1 VRNSLQIFIVLP
13 SCETFI
19 IPVMVCVVMGK
30 LGEILSGVP
39 IPICGLA
46 LGMASLDR
54 YLSQNYDDYV
64 SIFAFLSAVL
74 IILFSL
80 RVITDV
86 KGIRKDLGSPILFG
100 VLPTYCMTVMI
111 LSTYVNG
118 YSEGAASFLWASAI
132 VLCFVMMPFFIRK
145 FMIGFDMKN
154 VFPSWFV
161 MFIGH
166 VAGSITSAAMGY
178 TEIGKMLFWIG
189 TIAYVIL
196 LPVIL
201 YRVVKVKCIPEPA
214 IPNLA
219 ILAAPPNLLFVGYLT
234 SYGTSANDAVAG
246 VLAIMGIMS
255 YVAVLAYM
263 PFMVKRKFYPS
274 YAAFTFP
281 LAISMVSISMI
292 ESFYGLQESV
302 FHAFRMMSVV
312 IAVVM
317 VVYVLIRYVM
327 FLSDSMRPKNAVQ

>member
-1 VRNSLQIFIVLP
+1 MRNSLQIFIVLP

-19 IPVMVCVVMGK
+19 IPVTVCVVMGK

-46 LGMASLDR
+46 VGMASLDR
-54 YLSQNYDDYV
+54 YLSQNYDNYV
-64 SIFAFLSAVL
+64 NVFAMLSAIL
-74 IILFSL
+74 IILFTM
-80 RVITDV
+80 RVITDF
-86 KGIRKDLGSPILFG
+86 KGIRKDLESPILFG
-100 VLPTYCMTVMI
+100 VFPIYFMTMVI
-111 LSTYVNG
+111 LSTYVNE
-118 YSEGAASFLWASAI
+118 YSETMALILWAFGVI
-132 VLCFVMMPFFIRK
+132 MCFAMMPLFVNRFIFK
-145 FMIGFDMKN
+145 FDMNN

-166 VAGSITSAAMGY
+166 VVGSVTSAAMGY
-178 TEIGKMLFWIG
+178 TEIGKMLFWFG

-219 ILAAPPNLLFVGYLT
+219 IFAAPPNLLLAGYLT
-234 SYGTSANDAVAG
+234 SYGASANDVVVG
-246 VLAIMGIMS
+246 VLAVMGIIS

-263 PFMVKRKFYPS
+263 PFMMKRKFYPS

-292 ESFYGLQESV
+292 ESFYDLQDSLFSV
-302 FHAFRMMSVV
+302 FRTLSVV
-312 IAVVM
+312 VTVAM
-317 VVYVLIRYVM
+317 VLYVLVRYII
-327 FLSDSMRPKNAVQ
+327 FLSGSMRPKAAA